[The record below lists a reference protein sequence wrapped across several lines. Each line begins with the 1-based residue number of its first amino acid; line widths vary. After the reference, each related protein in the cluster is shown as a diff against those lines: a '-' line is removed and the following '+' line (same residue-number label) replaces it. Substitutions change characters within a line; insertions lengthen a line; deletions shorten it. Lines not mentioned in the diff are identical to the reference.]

1 MQPTRREQVAG
12 YILVVILMFVY
23 FGVLLFQVTCLPGG

>member
-12 YILVVILMFVY
+12 YILVVILTFVC
-23 FGVLLFQVTCLPGG
+23 FGVLLFQVIYLPGG